1 MLFLDHS
8 DLVIELPAKRRGVQ
22 ISNIHIK
29 IHCLLFRSRNDV
41 DVQLCLQIIEIT
53 VDIEPHVVIR
63 MTILCHSGTPRHDLG
78 VFSDEL
84 SGISA
89 LFELH
94 EIGIPIEMVKI
105 FQQRKIKLFFD
116 IGILFTESKIGGKID
131 CELLITD
138 GVFENALIG
147 RLE

>member
-1 MLFLDHS
+1 
-8 DLVIELPAKRRGVQ
+8 
-22 ISNIHIK
+22 
-29 IHCLLFRSRNDV
+29 
-41 DVQLCLQIIEIT
+41 
-53 VDIEPHVVIR
+53 
-63 MTILCHSGTPRHDLG
+63 MTILCHSRTPRHDLG
-78 VFSDEL
+78 IFSDEL

-105 FQQRKIKLFFD
+105 FQQRKIELFFD
-116 IGILFTESKIGGKID
+116 VSILFTESKIGGKID

-138 GVFENALIG
+138 GMFQDGFIG